1 MKIAPHRAFDE
12 LRKRMADRPELLR
25 PWRGIAYRATTL
37 AYADPADILRGEGS
51 YRYGGRWNAIGS
63 FRAVYGS
70 VEDSV
75 AVTESRAN
83 ADYARV
89 PFPLVTPRL
98 LVAVELS
105 LQSVIDLTSM
115 QTRRILNITL
125 EELRREDWRKV
136 QEQDAES
143 FTQAIGR
150 AAFANNAEG
159 TLVPS
164 ARMEQAVNV
173 AYFPENLRPHSEVKV
188 LESERLNEFNRL
200 LK

>member
-1 MKIAPHRAFDE
+1 MKIAPNRAFAE
-12 LRKRMADRPELLR
+12 LRKRMAERPELMS
-25 PWRGIAYRATTL
+25 PWKGIAYRVTTL
-37 AYADPADILRGEGS
+37 AYAHPEDILRGEGS
-51 YRYGGRWNAIGS
+51 FRCGGRWNAIGS

-75 AVTESRAN
+75 AVSESHAN
-83 ADYARV
+83 ADYAQV

-143 FTQAIGR
+143 FTQAVGR
-150 AAFANNAEG
+150 AAFANNSEG
-159 TLVPS
+159 MLVPS
-164 ARMEQAVNV
+164 ARVEQAVNV
-173 AYFPENLRPHSEVKV
+173 AYFPKNLQPRSEVKI
-188 LESERLNEFNRL
+188 LGSDRLDQLDRRL
-200 LK
+200 K